1 MCLAISFIP
10 VGIIGGI
17 QGFQSQSNFLIGI
30 IFIVT
35 AVVSLVISYFI
46 TKPLEKL
53 TKNIDQ
59 ISKGKLDVSLDYS
72 EIKEI
77 NNLTDSL
84 NRVMA
89 SLKLAI
95 VKVGVKKGEIFEDA
109 IKAKEEFE
117 NKQKDIFDSIHGW
130 VWETDDKANIVFCSD
145 NISKILGYKPNEITG
160 KNLYDLLDAD
170 YAKQAKQAFNDA
182 VKNKKPIKNLEIQS
196 TSKKGENKYFILNAV
211 PFFTQDK
218 KLSGFRGVD
227 TDITSE
233 KIKESKIKELNSDLS
248 ELKMEITSLLNQREG
263 KRLRNKIKTGEQNT
277 IKLEDKWSEHE
288 FDAVFIFDENANI
301 LDCNDNMSKRLGYSK
316 SEILSLN
323 ISDIDA
329 LESKNDIIDKIKK
342 TKKEGVVSF
351 KTIHK
356 RKDGS
361 AILVHE
367 NLQYNKDKN
376 QFKGIV
382 REDYSLKK
390 SSK

>member
-1 MCLAISFIP
+1 MCLAISIIP
-10 VGIIGGI
+10 IGIIGGI
-17 QGFQSQSNFLIGI
+17 QGFQSQSNFLIVL

-35 AVVSLVISYFI
+35 LIVSFVISYFI
-46 TKPLEKL
+46 THPIEKL
-53 TKNIDQ
+53 TKNIDK
-59 ISKGKLDVSLDYS
+59 ISKGKLDVNLDYS
-72 EIKEI
+72 EINEI

-95 VKVGVKKGEIFEDA
+95 VKVGVKKGELFEDA

-117 NKQKDIFDSIHGW
+117 TKQKDIFDSIKGW
-130 VWETDDKANIVFCSD
+130 VWETDDKTNIVFCSD
-145 NISKILGYKPNEITG
+145 NISKILGYKPNEIIG
-160 KNLYDLLDAD
+160 KNLYDLTNKDS
-170 YAKQAKQAFNDA
+170 AKQLKQAFNDA
-182 VKNKKPIKNLEIQS
+182 AKNEKPIKNLEIQIN
-196 TSKKGENKYFILNAV
+196 SKKNEKKYFLLNAV
-211 PFFTQDK
+211 PFFNK
-218 KLSGFRGVD
+218 EGKLSGFRGVD
-227 TDITSE
+227 TDITTE
-233 KIKESKIKELNSDLS
+233 KYKENKIKEINTELST
-248 ELKMEITSLLNQREG
+248 LKVEITELLNQRDK
-263 KRLRNKIKTGEQNT
+263 KRLSFEKNVS
-277 IKLEDKWSEHE
+277 KLEEKWSEHE
-288 FDAVFIFDENANI
+288 FDVVFIFDENANI

-329 LESKNDIIDKIKK
+329 LESRNDIIDKIQK
-342 TKKEGVVSF
+342 TKKEGVISF

>member
-35 AVVSLVISYFI
+35 AFVSLVISYFI

-59 ISKGKLDVSLDYS
+59 ISKGKLDVNLDYS

-109 IKAKEEFE
+109 IKAKEEVE

-130 VWETDDKANIVFCSD
+130 VWETDDKTNIVFCSD

-196 TSKKGENKYFILNAV
+196 TSKKGENKYFLLNAV
-211 PFFTQDK
+211 PFFKEDG

-233 KIKESKIKELNSDLS
+233 KIKDGKIKELNSDLS
-248 ELKMEITSLLNQREG
+248 ELKMEITNLLNQREG
-263 KRLRNKIKTGEQNT
+263 KGLRNKIKTGEQNT

>member
-1 MCLAISFIP
+1 MCLAISIIP
-10 VGIIGGI
+10 IGIIGGI
-17 QGFQSQSNFLIGI
+17 QGFQSQSNFLIVL

-35 AVVSLVISYFI
+35 LIVSFVISYFI
-46 TKPLEKL
+46 THPIEKL
-53 TKNIDQ
+53 TKNIDK
-59 ISKGKLDVSLDYS
+59 ISKGKLDVNLDYS
-72 EIKEI
+72 EINEI

-95 VKVGVKKGEIFEDA
+95 VKVGVKKGELFEDA

-117 NKQKDIFDSIHGW
+117 TKQKDIFDSIKGW
-130 VWETDDKANIVFCSD
+130 VWETDDKTNIVFCSD

-160 KNLYDLLDAD
+160 KNLYDLTNKDS
-170 YAKQAKQAFNDA
+170 AKQLKQAFNDA
-182 VKNKKPIKNLEIQS
+182 AKNEKPIKNLEIQIN
-196 TSKKGENKYFILNAV
+196 SKKNEKKYFLLNAV
-211 PFFTQDK
+211 PFFNK
-218 KLSGFRGVD
+218 EGKLSGFRGVD
-227 TDITSE
+227 TDITTE
-233 KIKESKIKELNSDLS
+233 KYKENKIKEINTELST
-248 ELKMEITSLLNQREG
+248 LKVEITELLNQRDK
-263 KRLRNKIKTGEQNT
+263 KRLSFEKNVS
-277 IKLEDKWSEHE
+277 KLEEKWSEHE

-329 LESKNDIIDKIKK
+329 LESKNDIIDKIQK
-342 TKKEGVVSF
+342 TKKEGVISF